1 MTAVDEHPFAARPG
15 LPQAVTQRR
24 VIAIARGLGTTAVLS
39 TAAALLDAG
48 VRAIEVTLDS
58 PAALETIRATAR
70 RFGDQ
75 IQLGAGTVLS
85 RQQADAAL
93 AAGASYLVSPHTDP
107 DLIAWAATRGVAALP
122 GAFTPSEVV
131 LAWRAGAAGV
141 KVFPAGPAG
150 ADHVQALG
158 GPLSDVPLIP
168 TGGIDAGNAAAFL
181 RAGAV
186 AVGVG
191 GWLVGDGRP
200 QQVTRRAVE
209 LLKAVGDATVDG
221 ES

>member
-1 MTAVDEHPFAARPG
+1 MRDVDEHPFDARPE
-15 LPQAVTQRR
+15 LPQAVTQGR
-24 VIAIARGLGTTAVLS
+24 VIAIARGLGTTAVLN

-58 PAALETIRATAR
+58 PAALETIRATAT

-85 RQQADAAL
+85 RQQAAAAL
-93 AAGASYLVSPHTDP
+93 SAGANYLVSPHTDP
-107 DLIAWAATRGVAALP
+107 DLVAWAATRGVAMLP
-122 GAFTPSEVV
+122 GAFTPTEVV

-150 ADHVQALG
+150 ADHVKSLG
-158 GPLSDVPLIP
+158 GPLSNVPLIP

-191 GWLVGDGRP
+191 GWLVGDGHP
-200 QQVTRRAVE
+200 QQVTRRAAE
-209 LLKAVGDATVDG
+209 LLKAVGDTTVDG